1 MSKFDRLSVY
11 AVLLAS
17 GLALFA
23 CRGRQTKDKYTD
35 TATSGFISISADESF
50 RRIVQQ
56 EIDVFESIYTMAG
69 IDPIY
74 ASEVDAINLLLKDS
88 VRLTVSTRR
97 LTDAEKA
104 GLEEKKFFPKEFK
117 VASDAIALIVNRQN
131 PDSIISLK
139 DLSRILTGEVTE
151 WSELYPGSKL
161 GKLQLV
167 FDNPNSS
174 TVRYAIDSICR
185 GRPLAGSLHAQKSN
199 AEVID
204 FVSQSPS
211 AIGVIGVSWVGSESD
226 STNLSFSDRV
236 TVMAREP
243 RGEGDR
249 AEQLQALSGIHGLGR
264 LSAHARRVRDPD
276 RPSQRTGFGLFHFSR
291 FRPGTADHPAGRSDA
306 RYAER
311 ADRQRERQFI
321 I

>member
-1 MSKFDRLSVY
+1 
-11 AVLLAS
+11 
-17 GLALFA
+17 
-23 CRGRQTKDKYTD
+23 
-35 TATSGFISISADESF
+35 
-50 RRIVQQ
+50 
-56 EIDVFESIYTMAG
+56 MAG

-236 TVMAREP
+236 TVMAVSREEKATEQNSYKP
-243 RGEGDR
+243 FQAYMALGDYPLMRDYCALLLSRDR
-249 AEQLQALSGIHGLGR
+249 AEGDLGLITDPRSGLASGFSTFLASDRGQRIILRAGLMPATQNVR
-264 LSAHARRVRDPD
+264 IVNVRDN
-276 RPSQRTGFGLFHFSR
+276 L
-291 FRPGTADHPAGRSDA
+291 
-306 RYAER
+306 
-311 ADRQRERQFI
+311 
-321 I
+321 

>member
-88 VRLTVSTRR
+88 VRLIVSTRR

-236 TVMAREP
+236 TVMAVSREEKATEQNSYKPFQAYMALGDYPLMRDVYVILTDP
-243 RGEGDR
+243 RSGLASGFSTFLASDR
-249 AEQLQALSGIHGLGR
+249 GQRIILRAGLMPATQNVR
-264 LSAHARRVRDPD
+264 IVNVRDN
-276 RPSQRTGFGLFHFSR
+276 L
-291 FRPGTADHPAGRSDA
+291 
-306 RYAER
+306 
-311 ADRQRERQFI
+311 
-321 I
+321 

>member
-117 VASDAIALIVNRQN
+117 VASDAIVLIVNRQN

-167 FDNPNSS
+167 FDNPELEHGPLCDRLDLPGQA
-174 TVRYAIDSICR
+174 V
-185 GRPLAGSLHAQKSN
+185 GRIAPC
-199 AEVID
+199 
-204 FVSQSPS
+204 
-211 AIGVIGVSWVGSESD
+211 SEKQCG
-226 STNLSFSDRV
+226 SDRFRLPIPIGHRRDRRQLGRQRERFDEPELLGPCDRDG
-236 TVMAREP
+236 REP

-264 LSAHARRVRDPD
+264 LSAHARRVRDLTDPRSGLASGFSTFLASD
-276 RPSQRTGFGLFHFSR
+276 RGQRIILRAGLM
-291 FRPGTADHPAGRSDA
+291 PATQNVRIVNVRDNL
-306 RYAER
+306 
-311 ADRQRERQFI
+311 
-321 I
+321 

>member
-23 CRGRQTKDKYTD
+23 CRGRQTKDKFTD

-50 RRIVQQ
+50 RQIVQQ

-139 DLSRILTGEVTE
+139 DLSRILTGEV
-151 WSELYPGSKL
+151 SGA
-161 GKLQLV
+161 
-167 FDNPNSS
+167 SS
-174 TVRYAIDSICR
+174 IPAPSWASCSSCSTIRTRARSAMR
-185 GRPLAGSLHAQKSN
+185 STRFAGAGR
-199 AEVID
+199 
-204 FVSQSPS
+204 
-211 AIGVIGVSWVGSESD
+211 W
-226 STNLSFSDRV
+226 
-236 TVMAREP
+236 
-243 RGEGDR
+243 
-249 AEQLQALSGIHGLGR
+249 
-264 LSAHARRVRDPD
+264 PD
-276 RPSQRTGFGLFHFSR
+276 RSMPRKAMR
-291 FRPGTADHPAGRSDA
+291 K
-306 RYAER
+306 
-311 ADRQRERQFI
+311 
-321 I
+321 

>member
-1 MSKFDRLSVY
+1 MPRPSDEGQVY
-11 AVLLAS
+11 
-17 GLALFA
+17 
-23 CRGRQTKDKYTD
+23 
-35 TATSGFISISADESF
+35 DESF
-50 RRIVQQ
+50 RQIVQQ

-117 VASDAIALIVNRQN
+117 VASD
-131 PDSIISLK
+131 SIISLK

-151 WSELYPGSKL
+151 WSELYPGSTL

-236 TVMAREP
+236 TVMAVSREEKATEQNSYKPFQAYMALGDYPLMRDVYVILTDP
-243 RGEGDR
+243 RSGLASGFSTFLASDR
-249 AEQLQALSGIHGLGR
+249 GQRIILRAGLMPATQNVR
-264 LSAHARRVRDPD
+264 IVNVRDN
-276 RPSQRTGFGLFHFSR
+276 L
-291 FRPGTADHPAGRSDA
+291 
-306 RYAER
+306 
-311 ADRQRERQFI
+311 
-321 I
+321 

>member
-151 WSELYPGSKL
+151 WSARSTPAPSWASCSSCSTIRLEHGPLCDRLDLPG
-161 GKLQLV
+161 QAV
-167 FDNPNSS
+167 
-174 TVRYAIDSICR
+174 
-185 GRPLAGSLHAQKSN
+185 GRIAPCPEKQCG
-199 AEVID
+199 
-204 FVSQSPS
+204 
-211 AIGVIGVSWVGSESD
+211 
-226 STNLSFSDRV
+226 SDRFRRPIPIGHRRDRRQLGRQRERFDEPELLGPCDRDG
-236 TVMAREP
+236 REP

-291 FRPGTADHPAGRSDA
+291 FRPGTADRSCGPV
-306 RYAER
+306 
-311 ADRQRERQFI
+311 
-321 I
+321 

>member
-151 WSELYPGSKL
+151 WSEL
-161 GKLQLV
+161 
-167 FDNPNSS
+167 
-174 TVRYAIDSICR
+174 
-185 GRPLAGSLHAQKSN
+185 
-199 AEVID
+199 
-204 FVSQSPS
+204 
-211 AIGVIGVSWVGSESD
+211 
-226 STNLSFSDRV
+226 
-236 TVMAREP
+236 
-243 RGEGDR
+243 
-249 AEQLQALSGIHGLGR
+249 
-264 LSAHARRVRDPD
+264 
-276 RPSQRTGFGLFHFSR
+276 
-291 FRPGTADHPAGRSDA
+291 
-306 RYAER
+306 
-311 ADRQRERQFI
+311 
-321 I
+321 

>member
-1 MSKFDRLSVY
+1 M
-11 AVLLAS
+11 
-17 GLALFA
+17 
-23 CRGRQTKDKYTD
+23 
-35 TATSGFISISADESF
+35 
-50 RRIVQQ
+50 
-56 EIDVFESIYTMAG
+56 
-69 IDPIY
+69 
-74 ASEVDAINLLLKDS
+74 
-88 VRLTVSTRR
+88 
-97 LTDAEKA
+97 
-104 GLEEKKFFPKEFK
+104 
-117 VASDAIALIVNRQN
+117 IVNRQN

-167 FDNPNSS
+167 FDNPNSG

-236 TVMAREP
+236 TVMAVSREEKATEQNSYKPFQAYMALGDYPLMRDVYVILTDP
-243 RGEGDR
+243 RSGLASGFSTFLASDR
-249 AEQLQALSGIHGLGR
+249 GQRIILRAGLMPATQNVR
-264 LSAHARRVRDPD
+264 IVNVRDN
-276 RPSQRTGFGLFHFSR
+276 L
-291 FRPGTADHPAGRSDA
+291 
-306 RYAER
+306 
-311 ADRQRERQFI
+311 
-321 I
+321 